1 MIKNFAKVVNGV
13 ITNVAVAEDVW
24 PFGDDPHI
32 ECPDGFGVGD
42 LYDGTTFSKVP
53 PPPLTQAQID
63 AATQAAAD
71 KAAAQAVRAD
81 AKYQALIALN
91 PVGAAAGSVKDWV
104 VNNFPTLTQPEKNNL
119 TTVVQ
124 ALVITARKP

>member
-1 MIKNFAKVVNGV
+1 MYYKDTQNKLHSLSATDIAAGGEKFLPAGSVA
-13 ITNVAVAEDVW
+13 ITDQEADAVRVASI
-24 PFGDDPHI
+24 P
-32 ECPDGFGVGD
+32 
-42 LYDGTTFSKVP
+42 VP
-53 PPPLTQAQID
+53 TADEI
-63 AATQAAAD
+63 AAAALAAQD
-71 KAAAQAVRAD
+71 KANAQAVRAD

-124 ALVITARKP
+124 ALVITARKL